1 MCVWHVEQVRV
12 GLRKDKSLPSI
23 VERQYISEWEKK
35 SRNYRISILFRKIE
49 LIQREKRG
57 H

>member
-23 VERQYISEWEKK
+23 VERQYISEWEK
-35 SRNYRISILFRKIE
+35 NQEITEQVFYL
-49 LIQREKRG
+49 EK
-57 H
+57 